1 MKHLLN
7 VDSFKKI
14 FKLILFNPVFDQ
26 AQYSSKILNGME

>member
-14 FKLILFNPVFDQ
+14 FKLILFNHVLDQ